1 MGVTYG
7 YTYVP
12 QVLSEK
18 AVQPPAIY
26 GSHSVA
32 IGEKREHL
40 SRIPKA
46 SIAGYH
52 RRTLRV

>member
-1 MGVTYG
+1 MGVVQG
-7 YTYVP
+7 CAHMP

-18 AVQPPAIY
+18 AVQPAATY
-26 GSHSVA
+26 DSHGVA
-32 IGEKREHL
+32 IAEKRRRL

-46 SIAGYH
+46 GTAGYH